1 MARKI
6 KAKVS
11 YKKNKKAPK
20 AFVGAATAAM
30 GLGKMAYGA
39 VQASRARK
47 AEKGF
52 DKDRLKMG
60 VSKATQQMADE
71 PIDQGYIESMQQQ
84 QAADRAS
91 AMGALSKDPRNVLA
105 GVQALEGQAAKQRTN
120 LMGMQQDA
128 KTKAMSNL
136 ASEQK
141 LVEQQ
146 RLGVAGQ
153 EIAGIR
159 GEKDAGVQNIFGGLE
174 DVASGIGAIGSDL
187 SGTGGVDIMPQPTLG
202 TQTSIASGVRLPGS
216 FEKGGSIDS
225 EEGGVTPGE
234 FDHND
239 NPIDMVQDG
248 EKIGEAT
255 GGELILPP
263 DDVEAVRSAL
273 QEGDKDAAFEL
284 MQDLVSKYDENV
296 IEAEGSE
303 AQDGGKVK
311 GKKKADSSTKTATY
325 DPEKSRSAQDK
336 KLERIRKAE
345 FDGEF
350 AAARNAGKE
359 TFTFRGKEYTTKL
372 KEETPKMKHGGYLER
387 VKARMGAYMKSK
399 Y

>member
-11 YKKNKKAPK
+11 YKKNKKVPK
-20 AFVGAATAAM
+20 AFIGGATMALGAGKAIY
-30 GLGKMAYGA
+30 GLT
-39 VQASRARK
+39 QASRAKK

-71 PIDQGYIESMQQQ
+71 PIDQGYIEQMQQQ
-84 QAADRAS
+84 QASDRAS

-136 ASEQK
+136 ASEQRAA
-141 LVEQQ
+141 ESQ
-146 RLGVAGQ
+146 RLAVAGQ
-153 EIAGIR
+153 EIQGIKA
-159 GEKDAGVQNIFGGLE
+159 EKDAGVQNIFGGIE
-174 DVASGIGAIGSDL
+174 DTISGAAQIASGIPMGENGA
-187 SGTGGVDIMPQPTLG
+187 
-202 TQTSIASGVRLPGS
+202 
-216 FEKGGSIDS
+216 
-225 EEGGVTPGE
+225 
-234 FDHND
+234 
-239 NPIDMVQDG
+239 
-248 EKIGEAT
+248 KIGEAT

-325 DPEKSRSAQDK
+325 DPEQSRSAQDK
-336 KLERIRKAE
+336 RLERIRKAE
-345 FDGEF
+345 FDSEF
-350 AAARNAGKE
+350 AAARDAGKE